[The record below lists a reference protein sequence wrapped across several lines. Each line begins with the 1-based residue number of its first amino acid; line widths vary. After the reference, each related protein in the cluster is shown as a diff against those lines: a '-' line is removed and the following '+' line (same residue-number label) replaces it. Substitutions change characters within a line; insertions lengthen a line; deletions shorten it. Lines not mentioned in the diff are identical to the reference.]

1 MALHFAEYASRL
13 AVALA
18 AKHEVLLLL
27 RASNADNELTADL
40 RGLVER
46 SVDVRYLKVRRHR
59 DPRVL
64 GTSVAINRAIR
75 RFSPAVLHV
84 QELNPLLGGW
94 TIVSLRKNVPVVVTV
109 HDPVSHS
116 GGPPTNGLFWKT
128 VMWLRRRAS
137 RLIVHGPRMQAELE
151 GLDGDLAKRVD
162 VIPHGVLGQTGIDQP
177 VAAGEPATF
186 LFFGRVESYKGLRYL
201 LDANDIL
208 RSRRHA
214 SKLIIAGVGPDLET
228 HRPRLAAS
236 TCVELIDRYVPAAD
250 VASLFR
256 RSTAVVLPY
265 TDATQSGVA
274 AIAFANSCPVIAT
287 AVGDLPDIVIPGRT
301 GLIVPPC
308 DGNCL
313 ADAMETLIGDRG
325 LRDLLAAGAGE
336 YAKEILSWS
345 RIAELTE
352 ATYYRALASHRGH
365 HATEPSVAD
374 ESTRSRIGGEAPA
387 STAPRSDGEPSAA
400 TRPRRTGSY

>member
-1 MALHFAEYASRL
+1 MRIALLALHFAEYASRL

-27 RASNADNELTADL
+27 RRSNADSELTADL
-40 RGLVER
+40 RRLVER
-46 SVDVRYLKVRRHR
+46 SVDVRYLEVRKHR

-64 GTSVAINRAIR
+64 GTSVAINRAVR

-84 QELNPLLGGW
+84 QELTPLLSGW
-94 TIVSLRKNVPVVVTV
+94 TMVSLRKNVPVVMTV

-116 GGPPTNGLFWKT
+116 GGPPKDGLFWKSL
-128 VMWLRRRAS
+128 MWFRRRAS

-151 GLDGDLAKRVD
+151 GLDGDLAERVD
-162 VIPHGVLGQTGIDQP
+162 VIPHGVLSQADADQ
-177 VAAGEPATF
+177 ALSAGEPATF

-208 RSRRHA
+208 RSRGRA
-214 SKLIIAGVGPDLET
+214 SKLIIAGTGPDLET

-236 TCVELIDRYVPAAD
+236 DCVELINRFVPPAD

-265 TDATQSGVA
+265 MDATQSGVA
-274 AIAFANSCPVIAT
+274 TIALANSRPVIAT
-287 AVGDLPDIVIPGRT
+287 PVGDLPDVVIHGRT
-301 GLIVPPC
+301 GLIVRPR
-308 DGNCL
+308 DAKSL
-313 ADAMETLIGDRG
+313 AEAMESLIADPA
-325 LRDLLAAGAGE
+325 LRDLLAAGAGQ
-336 YAKEILSWS
+336 YANEKLSWS

-352 ATYYRALASHRGH
+352 ATYCRAIAAHRGRD
-365 HATEPSVAD
+365 ATD
-374 ESTRSRIGGEAPA
+374 A
-387 STAPRSDGEPSAA
+387 STASRSDGAPSAA
-400 TRPRRTGSY
+400 TRRRRTESY

>member
-1 MALHFAEYASRL
+1 MRIAVLALHFAEYASRL

-27 RASNADNELTADL
+27 GRSNADHELTADL
-40 RGLVER
+40 RALVER
-46 SVDVRYLKVRRHR
+46 SVDVRYLEVRRNR

-75 RFSPAVLHV
+75 AFSPAVLHV
-84 QELNPLLGGW
+84 QEVHPLLSGW
-94 TIVSLRKNVPVVVTV
+94 TMVSLRKKVPVVMTV

-116 GGPPTNGLFWKT
+116 GGPPADGLFWKSL
-128 VMWLRRRAS
+128 MWFRRRVS

-151 GLDGDLAKRVD
+151 ALDGALTKRVD
-162 VIPHGVLGQTGIDQP
+162 VIPHGVLGQADVDRTRS
-177 VAAGEPATF
+177 ASESATF
-186 LFFGRVESYKGLRYL
+186 LFFGRVEPYKGLRYL

-208 RSRRHA
+208 RARGHA
-214 SKLIIAGVGPDLET
+214 SKLIVAGAGSDLET
-228 HRPRLAAS
+228 HRPRLADSAR
-236 TCVELIDRYVPAAD
+236 VELINRYVPPAD

-256 RSTAVVLPY
+256 RSTAAVLPY

-287 AVGDLPDIVIPGRT
+287 AVGDLPDIVIHGRT
-301 GLIVPPC
+301 GLIVPPR
-308 DGNCL
+308 DGESL

-325 LRDLLAAGAGE
+325 LRDLLAAGAGQH
-336 YAKEILSWS
+336 AKEKLSWS

-352 ATYYRALASHRGH
+352 ATYCRAIASHRGRD
-365 HATEPSVAD
+365 ATEP
-374 ESTRSRIGGEAPA
+374 
-387 STAPRSDGEPSAA
+387 TAARSDGAPSVE
-400 TRPRRTGSY
+400 TPQQRTGSY

>member
-13 AVALA
+13 AIALA

-27 RASNADNELTADL
+27 RASNADSELTPDL
-40 RGLVER
+40 RGLLER

-94 TIVSLRKNVPVVVTV
+94 TLLSLRKNVPVVMTV

-116 GGPPTNGLFWKT
+116 GGPPTDGLFWKT
-128 VMWLRRRAS
+128 IMWFRRRAS
-137 RLIVHGPRMQAELE
+137 RLIVHGPRTRADLE

-162 VIPHGVLGQTGIDQP
+162 VIPHGVLGQASVDQ
-177 VAAGEPATF
+177 VFSAGEPATF
-186 LFFGRVESYKGLRYL
+186 LFFGRIESYKGLRYL

-208 RSRRHA
+208 RSRGHA
-214 SKLIIAGVGPDLET
+214 SKLVIAGTGPDLET

-236 TCVELIDRYVPAAD
+236 AGVELINRYVPAVD
-250 VASLFR
+250 VPSLFR
-256 RSTAVVLPY
+256 RSTAAVLPY

-274 AIAFANSCPVIAT
+274 AIALANSRPVIAT
-287 AVGDLPDIVIPGRT
+287 AVGDLPDIVIHGRT

-308 DGNCL
+308 DGKSL
-313 ADAMETLIGDRG
+313 ADAMENLIGDRG
-325 LRDLLAAGAGE
+325 FRDSLAAGAGQ
-336 YAKEILSWS
+336 YAKEKLSWS

-352 ATYYRALASHRGH
+352 ATYCRAIAARYGRD
-365 HATEPSVAD
+365 ATEPSVLD
-374 ESTRSRIGGEAPA
+374 GST
-387 STAPRSDGEPSAA
+387 
-400 TRPRRTGSY
+400 